1 MIFPSIPSI
10 FAGLGLSLV
19 IAYIAFHFRF
29 LSRSGAVA
37 AIIVGSIVF
46 GIGGLPYTVIL
57 LAFFFSSSILSVI
70 IKKQKQLVN
79 EKYAKGSQRD
89 AGQVLANGGVA
100 AACVIIGAFYP
111 DQPVFW
117 WMFCAAL
124 AAANADT
131 WATEIGVLSK
141 SQPRLLTSFKQVEA
155 GTSGGI
161 TLLGSV
167 SALAGAS
174 LIAGIAAIARME
186 IVGSLLIA
194 LTGFFGSVIDS
205 LLGATVQGIYYC
217 GGCQKETE
225 KHPQHSCG
233 GQTTIIKGWSWLNN
247 DWVNMFCTLSAVV
260 FILIIY
266 FGITR

>member
-131 WATEIGVLSK
+131 WATEIGVFSK
-141 SQPRLLTSFKQVEA
+141 SPPRLITSFKQVEM

-161 TLLGSV
+161 TLLGST
-167 SALAGAS
+167 SSLAGAG
-174 LIAGIAAIARME
+174 LIAGIAAIFRPEMNA
-186 IVGSLLIA
+186 LWLIGVA
-194 LTGFFGSVIDS
+194 GFFGSLVDS
-205 LLGATVQGIYYC
+205 LLGATLQGIYYC
-217 GGCQKETE
+217 ETCQKETE
-225 KHPQHSCG
+225 KHPLHTCG
-233 GQTTIIKGWSWLNN
+233 TQTKLISGYNRLNN
-247 DWVNMFCTLSAVV
+247 DWVNTFCTLSAV
-260 FILIIY
+260 ILTG
-266 FGITR
+266 FLFLLLK

>member
-10 FAGLGLSLV
+10 FAGLFLSLV

-29 LSRSGAVA
+29 LSKSGAVA

-46 GIGGLPYTVIL
+46 GIGGLPHTVIL

-100 AACVIIGAFYP
+100 AACVIFGAFYP
-111 DQPVFW
+111 DQPIFW
-117 WMFCAAL
+117 WMFCAAF

-141 SQPRLLTSFKQVEA
+141 NSPRLITNFKQVEM

-161 TLLGSV
+161 TLLGSL
-167 SALAGAS
+167 SAIAGAS
-174 LIAGIAAIARME
+174 FIAGFAVIARMGSIAFWL
-186 IVGSLLIA
+186 IV
-194 LTGFFGSVIDS
+194 LTGFYGSLVDS
-205 LLGATVQGIYYC
+205 LLGATLQGIYYC
-217 GGCQKETE
+217 ESCQKETE
-225 KHPQHSCG
+225 KHPLHSCG
-233 GQTTIIKGWSWLNN
+233 TQTKLISGYNWLNN
-247 DWVNMFCTLSAVV
+247 DWVNTFCTLSAA
-260 FILIIY
+260 ILTG
-266 FGITR
+266 FLFLL